1 MGAILK
7 TGRVSVG
14 KQQMR
19 KWLERMSE
27 NDAMSRRSDEDM
39 YRGDFGSSQVASSHQ
54 TFTGKSPSAIDK
66 NYEAFEEKTNFKK
79 YTIDYAVI
87 GQLGYIAYKAKVTF
101 QGQTPRG
108 ELRVNGKVFRNVTAL
123 KEALKDVHTAK
134 RLYGQKIFR
143 KDGWQ
148 AEGVIGAETHI
159 YKSQPKALPKKYQW
173 MDEFVEMAYG
183 GYNPY

>member
-7 TGRVSVG
+7 TGRVRVG
-14 KQQMR
+14 RAHMKQ
-19 KWLERMSE
+19 WLEKMSE
-27 NDAMSRRSDEDM
+27 ADAASRRDEHDM
-39 YRGDFGSSQVASSHQ
+39 YRGDFGSSTVARTYKNYS
-54 TFTGKSPSAIDK
+54 GKSKAVIEK
-66 NYEAFEEKTNFKK
+66 NYDRFVDETEFEK
-79 YTIDYAVI
+79 YVINYAII
-87 GQLGYIAYKAKVTF
+87 GQCGYIAYKTVVSF

-173 MDEFVEMAYG
+173 MDELVEMAYG